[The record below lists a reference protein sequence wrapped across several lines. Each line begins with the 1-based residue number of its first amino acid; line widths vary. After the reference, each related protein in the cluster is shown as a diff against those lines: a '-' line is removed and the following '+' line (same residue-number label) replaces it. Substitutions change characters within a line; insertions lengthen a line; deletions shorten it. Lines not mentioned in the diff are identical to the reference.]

1 MCCSINAAYK
11 RFVLAASL
19 SSGPTQSFPG
29 KFKAL
34 QASPSCQGPML
45 LSQRHACSPVCRE
58 SQIVSSQAALLSHNE
73 SSFLSLRIWKPGF
86 SSSSPVMSLDPHTRL
101 QPQFF
106 GAFVNVA
113 AFQIH
118 ISPLVSGQVS
128 FLPGPGQSHSL
139 GSRGPLTLCTL
150 QHGDCVL

>member
-58 SQIVSSQAALLSHNE
+58 SQIVSSQVALLSHNE

-86 SSSSPVMSLDPHTRL
+86 SSSSLVMH
-101 QPQFF
+101 
-106 GAFVNVA
+106 V
-113 AFQIH
+113 
-118 ISPLVSGQVS
+118 
-128 FLPGPGQSHSL
+128 PGPSHSASATVL
-139 GSRGPLTLCTL
+139 WSLCECCCFSDSYLPSGLRAGQLPPRSRSEPWPWFPWPPNSL
-150 QHGDCVL
+150 HSAAW